1 MKTLCIVLALS
12 LAVVLGALVA
22 GAALLFRG
30 GISARVEPTNVEAGM
45 ARRLLR
51 LGIPDSSRQLRNPVA
66 PSKDVL
72 AAGRAHFADHCAICH
87 GNDGAG
93 RTEMGRN
100 LYPRAPDL
108 RLPQTQELTDGELF
122 YIIENGV
129 RLTGM
134 PEFKHSLNDT
144 QIWQVS
150 LLLANANKISDAV
163 KEKLKPPPAPEAS
176 GAPAVSAPPPTG
188 IPAKPG
194 RVPISPHASPTT
206 H

>member
-72 AAGRAHFADHCAICH
+72 TAGRAHFADHCAICH

-134 PEFKHSLNDT
+134 PGWGEGSEESGRASWHLVAFIRHLPLLTSVEKMEMEHLNPKGPDEWREM
-144 QIWQVS
+144 QKDE
-150 LLLANANKISDAV
+150 AF
-163 KEKLKPPPAPEAS
+163 LK
-176 GAPAVSAPPPTG
+176 GSAP
-188 IPAKPG
+188 
-194 RVPISPHASPTT
+194 SPDTRHEN